1 MKKITKFL
9 GLMVAVLCL
18 TGCFKRDNM
27 EDINIVTSTY
37 PVEYIVKSLYG
48 NYSNITSIYPS
59 GVDIRNYELTDKQV
73 SDYAKSDL
81 FVYNGL
87 SDEKNIA
94 RSFINQNK
102 NIKIID
108 VSYGL
113 NIEYG
118 STPEELWLS
127 PNNYL
132 MLATTVKNNLSDF
145 INSKY
150 LIQEIANNYATLQEN
165 LSLFDANLRSI
176 GNSSKKTVITTTNTL
191 KYLENYGFT
200 VISLED
206 SKNITTDLKN
216 NFKNGTYT
224 TLFIKKGET
233 SDTITDLVDNYKAK
247 TVEVNMMNVLDDKER
262 KDNDDYMSIM
272 NEYLRSLREATSAE
286 QFKKILLELIQQYFY
301 LASFV

>member
-118 STPEELWLS
+118 NTPEELWLS

-165 LSLFDANLRSI
+165 LSLLDANLRSI
-176 GNSSKKTVITTTNTL
+176 GNSSKKTIITTTNTL

-247 TVEVNMMNVLDDKER
+247 TVEVNMMNVLDDKEC

-286 QFKKILLELIQQYFY
+286 QFKKILLD
-301 LASFV
+301 

>member
-1 MKKITKFL
+1 MKKHKNLLKIFCLLL
-9 GLMVAVLCL
+9 GLFSL
-18 TGCFKRDNM
+18 TGCFKRDDM
-27 EDINIVTSTY
+27 EDISIVVSTY
-37 PVEYIVKSLYG
+37 PIEYIVKSLYG
-48 NYSNITSIYPS
+48 AYSNIDSIYPS
-59 GVDIRNYELTDKQV
+59 GVDVNNYELTDKQI
-73 SDYAKSDL
+73 SDYSKNTL

-94 RSFINQNK
+94 RSFLNQNR
-102 NIKIID
+102 NMKIID

-118 STPEELWLS
+118 KTSEELWLS

-132 MLATTVKNNLSDF
+132 MLATTTKNNLSDF

-150 LIQEIANNYATLQEN
+150 LIQMIDTNYKKLQED
-165 LSLFDANLRSI
+165 LSLMDANLRSI
-176 GNSSKKTVITTTNTL
+176 GAASKKTVITTTNSL

-206 SKNITTDLKN
+206 SKNVTTDLKN

-233 SDTITDLVDNYKAK
+233 SDTITDLVNNYKAK
-247 TVEVNMMNVLDDKER
+247 KVEVNMMNTLDSNER
-262 KDNDDYMSIM
+262 NNSDDYLSIM
-272 NEYLRSLREATSAE
+272 NEYLRNLREATTNE
-286 QFKKILLELIQQYFY
+286 
-301 LASFV
+301 

>member
-1 MKKITKFL
+1 MKKKKNLLKIFCLLL
-9 GLMVAVLCL
+9 GLFSL
-18 TGCFKRDNM
+18 TGCFKRDDM
-27 EDINIVTSTY
+27 EDISIVVSTY
-37 PVEYIVKSLYG
+37 PIEYIVKSLYG
-48 NYSNITSIYPS
+48 AYSNIDSIYPS
-59 GVDIRNYELTDKQV
+59 GVDVNNYELTDKQIN
-73 SDYAKSDL
+73 DYSKNTL

-94 RSFINQNK
+94 RSFLNQNR
-102 NIKIID
+102 NMKIID

-118 STPEELWLS
+118 KTSEELWLS

-132 MLATTVKNNLSDF
+132 MLATTTKNNLSDF

-150 LIQEIANNYATLQEN
+150 LIQMIDTNYKKLQED
-165 LSLFDANLRSI
+165 LSLMDANLRSI
-176 GNSSKKTVITTTNTL
+176 GAASKKPVITTTNSL
-191 KYLENYGFT
+191 KYLENYDFT

-247 TVEVNMMNVLDDKER
+247 KVEVNMMNTLDSNER
-262 KDNDDYMSIM
+262 NNSDDYLSIM
-272 NEYLRSLREATSAE
+272 NEYLRNLREATTSE
-286 QFKKILLELIQQYFY
+286 
-301 LASFV
+301 

>member
-1 MKKITKFL
+1 MKKHKNLLKIFCLLL
-9 GLMVAVLCL
+9 GLFSL
-18 TGCFKRDNM
+18 TGCFKRDDM
-27 EDINIVTSTY
+27 EDISIVVSTY
-37 PVEYIVKSLYG
+37 PIEYIVKSLYG
-48 NYSNITSIYPS
+48 AYSNIDSIYPS
-59 GVDIRNYELTDKQV
+59 GVDVNNYELTDKQIN
-73 SDYAKSDL
+73 DYSKNTL

-94 RSFINQNK
+94 RSFLNQNR
-102 NIKIID
+102 NMKIID

-118 STPEELWLS
+118 KTSEELWLS

-132 MLATTVKNNLSDF
+132 MLATTTKNNLSDF

-150 LIQEIANNYATLQEN
+150 LIQMIDTNYKKLQED
-165 LSLFDANLRSI
+165 LSLMDANLRSI
-176 GNSSKKTVITTTNTL
+176 GAASKKPVITTTNSL
-191 KYLENYGFT
+191 KYLENYDFT

-206 SKNITTDLKN
+206 SKNVTTDLKN

-247 TVEVNMMNVLDDKER
+247 KVEVNMMNTLDSNER
-262 KDNDDYMSIM
+262 NNSDDYLSIM
-272 NEYLRSLREATSAE
+272 NEYLRNLREATTSE
-286 QFKKILLELIQQYFY
+286 
-301 LASFV
+301 

>member
-118 STPEELWLS
+118 NTPEELWLS

-165 LSLFDANLRSI
+165 LSLLDANLRSI
-176 GNSSKKTVITTTNTL
+176 GNSSKKTIITTTNTL

-286 QFKKILLELIQQYFY
+286 QFKKILLD
-301 LASFV
+301 

>member
-118 STPEELWLS
+118 NTPEELWLS

-165 LSLFDANLRSI
+165 LSLLDANLRSI
-176 GNSSKKTVITTTNTL
+176 GNTSKKTIITTTNTL

-233 SDTITDLVDNYKAK
+233 SNTITDLVDNYKAK

-286 QFKKILLELIQQYFY
+286 
-301 LASFV
+301 

>member
-1 MKKITKFL
+1 MKKHKNLLKIICLLL
-9 GLMVAVLCL
+9 GLFSLS
-18 TGCFKRDNM
+18 GCFKRDDM
-27 EDINIVTSTY
+27 EDISIVVSTY
-37 PVEYIVKSLYG
+37 PLEYIVKSLYG
-48 NYSNITSIYPS
+48 TYSNITSIYPS
-59 GVDIRNYELTDKQV
+59 GIDINNYELTDKQI
-73 SDYAKSDL
+73 SDYAKSTL

-94 RSFINQNK
+94 RSFLNQNK
-102 NIKIID
+102 NMKIID

-118 STPEELWLS
+118 KTPEELWLS

-132 MLATTVKNNLSDF
+132 MLATTAKNNLSDF

-150 LIQEIANNYATLQEN
+150 IKQAIATNYAKLQED
-165 LSLFDANLRSI
+165 LSLMDANLRSI
-176 GNSSKKTVITTTNTL
+176 GASSKKPIITTSNTL

-206 SKNITTDLKN
+206 SKNVTTDLKN

-233 SDTITDLVDNYKAK
+233 SDTITDLTKNYKAK
-247 TVEVNMMNVLDDKER
+247 TVEVNLMNTLDSKER
-262 KDNDDYMSIM
+262 ENSDDYLSIM
-272 NEYLRSLREATSAE
+272 NEYLRNLREATTNE
-286 QFKKILLELIQQYFY
+286 
-301 LASFV
+301 

>member
-1 MKKITKFL
+1 MKNHKNLLKIICLLL
-9 GLMVAVLCL
+9 GLFSLS
-18 TGCFKRDNM
+18 GCFKRDDM
-27 EDINIVTSTY
+27 EDISIVVSTY
-37 PVEYIVKSLYG
+37 PIEYIVKSLYG
-48 NYSNITSIYPS
+48 AYSNIDSIYPS
-59 GVDIRNYELTDKQV
+59 GVDVNNYELTDKQI
-73 SDYAKSDL
+73 SDYSKNTL

-94 RSFINQNK
+94 RSFLNQNR
-102 NIKIID
+102 NMKIID

-118 STPEELWLS
+118 KTSEELWLS

-132 MLATTVKNNLSDF
+132 MLATTTKNNLSDF

-150 LIQEIANNYATLQEN
+150 LIQMIDTNYKKLQED
-165 LSLFDANLRSI
+165 LSLMDANLRSI
-176 GNSSKKTVITTTNTL
+176 GAASKKPVITTTNSL
-191 KYLENYGFT
+191 KYLENYDFT

-206 SKNITTDLKN
+206 SKNVTTDLKN

-247 TVEVNMMNVLDDKER
+247 KVEVNMMNTLDSNER
-262 KDNDDYMSIM
+262 NNSDDYLSIM
-272 NEYLRSLREATSAE
+272 NEYLRNLREATTSE
-286 QFKKILLELIQQYFY
+286 
-301 LASFV
+301 

>member
-1 MKKITKFL
+1 MKKKKNLLKIFCLLL
-9 GLMVAVLCL
+9 GLFSL
-18 TGCFKRDNM
+18 TGCFKRDDM
-27 EDINIVTSTY
+27 EDISIVVSTY
-37 PVEYIVKSLYG
+37 PIEYIVKSLYG
-48 NYSNITSIYPS
+48 AYSNIDSIYPS
-59 GVDIRNYELTDKQV
+59 GVDVNNYELTDKQI
-73 SDYAKSDL
+73 SDYSKSTL

-94 RSFINQNK
+94 RSFLNQNR
-102 NIKIID
+102 NMKIID

-118 STPEELWLS
+118 KTSEELWLS

-132 MLATTVKNNLSDF
+132 MLATTTKNNLSDF

-150 LIQEIANNYATLQEN
+150 LIQMIDTNYKKLQED
-165 LSLFDANLRSI
+165 LSLMDANLRSI
-176 GNSSKKTVITTTNTL
+176 GAASKKPIITTTNTL

-206 SKNITTDLKN
+206 SKNVTTDLKN

-233 SDTITDLVDNYKAK
+233 SDTITDLTKNYKAK
-247 TVEVNMMNVLDDKER
+247 TVEVNMMNTLDSNER
-262 KDNDDYMSIM
+262 NNSDDYLSIM
-272 NEYLRSLREATSAE
+272 NEYLRNLRESTTNE
-286 QFKKILLELIQQYFY
+286 
-301 LASFV
+301 

>member
-1 MKKITKFL
+1 MKKKKNLLKIFCLLL
-9 GLMVAVLCL
+9 GLFSL
-18 TGCFKRDNM
+18 TGCFKRDDM
-27 EDINIVTSTY
+27 EDISIVVSTY
-37 PVEYIVKSLYG
+37 PIEYIVKSLYG
-48 NYSNITSIYPS
+48 AYSNIDSIYPS
-59 GVDIRNYELTDKQV
+59 GVDVNNYELTDKQIN
-73 SDYAKSDL
+73 DYSKNTL

-94 RSFINQNK
+94 RSFLNQNR
-102 NIKIID
+102 NMKIID

-118 STPEELWLS
+118 KTSEELWLS

-132 MLATTVKNNLSDF
+132 MLATTTKNNLSDF

-150 LIQEIANNYATLQEN
+150 LIQMIDTNYKKLQED
-165 LSLFDANLRSI
+165 LSLMDANLRSI
-176 GNSSKKTVITTTNTL
+176 GAASKKPIITTTNTL

-206 SKNITTDLKN
+206 SKNVTTDLKN

-233 SDTITDLVDNYKAK
+233 SDTITDLTKNYKAK
-247 TVEVNMMNVLDDKER
+247 SVEVNLMNTLDSKER
-262 KDNDDYMSIM
+262 ENSDDYLSIM
-272 NEYLRSLREATSAE
+272 NEYLRNLREATTNE
-286 QFKKILLELIQQYFY
+286 
-301 LASFV
+301 

>member
-118 STPEELWLS
+118 NTPEELWLS

-165 LSLFDANLRSI
+165 LSLLDANLRSI

-286 QFKKILLELIQQYFY
+286 QFKKILLD
-301 LASFV
+301 

>member
-1 MKKITKFL
+1 MKKKKNLLKIFCLLL
-9 GLMVAVLCL
+9 GLFSL
-18 TGCFKRDNM
+18 TGCFKRDDM
-27 EDINIVTSTY
+27 EDISIVVSTY
-37 PVEYIVKSLYG
+37 PIEYIVKSLYG
-48 NYSNITSIYPS
+48 AYSNIDSIYPS
-59 GVDIRNYELTDKQV
+59 GVDVNNYELTDKQIN
-73 SDYAKSDL
+73 DYSKNTL

-94 RSFINQNK
+94 RSFLNQNR
-102 NIKIID
+102 NMKIID

-118 STPEELWLS
+118 KTSEELWLS

-132 MLATTVKNNLSDF
+132 MLATTTKNNLSDF

-150 LIQEIANNYATLQEN
+150 LIQMIDTNYKKLQED
-165 LSLFDANLRSI
+165 LSLMDANLRSI
-176 GNSSKKTVITTTNTL
+176 GAASKKPVITTTNSL
-191 KYLENYGFT
+191 KYLENYDFT

-206 SKNITTDLKN
+206 SKNVTTDLKN

-247 TVEVNMMNVLDDKER
+247 KVEVNMMNTLDSHER
-262 KDNDDYMSIM
+262 NNSDDYLSIM
-272 NEYLRSLREATSAE
+272 NEYLRNLREATTSE
-286 QFKKILLELIQQYFY
+286 
-301 LASFV
+301 

>member
-1 MKKITKFL
+1 MKKKKNLLKIFCLLL
-9 GLMVAVLCL
+9 GLFSL
-18 TGCFKRDNM
+18 TGCFKRDDM
-27 EDINIVTSTY
+27 EDISIVVSTY
-37 PVEYIVKSLYG
+37 PIEYIVKSLYG
-48 NYSNITSIYPS
+48 AYSNIDSIYPS
-59 GVDIRNYELTDKQV
+59 GVDVNNYELTDKQI
-73 SDYAKSDL
+73 SDYSKNTL

-94 RSFINQNK
+94 RSFLNQNR
-102 NIKIID
+102 NMKIID

-118 STPEELWLS
+118 KTSEELWLS

-132 MLATTVKNNLSDF
+132 MLATTTKNNLSDF

-150 LIQEIANNYATLQEN
+150 LIQMIDTNYKKLQED
-165 LSLFDANLRSI
+165 LSLMDANLRSI
-176 GNSSKKTVITTTNTL
+176 GAASKKAVITTTNTL

-206 SKNITTDLKN
+206 SKNVTTDLKN

-233 SDTITDLVDNYKAK
+233 SDTITDLTKNYKAK
-247 TVEVNMMNVLDDKER
+247 TVEINLMNTLDSKER
-262 KDNDDYMSIM
+262 ENSDDYLSIM
-272 NEYLRSLREATSAE
+272 NEYLRNLREATTNE
-286 QFKKILLELIQQYFY
+286 
-301 LASFV
+301 

>member
-1 MKKITKFL
+1 MKKKKNLLKIFCLLL
-9 GLMVAVLCL
+9 GLFSL
-18 TGCFKRDNM
+18 TGCFKRDDM
-27 EDINIVTSTY
+27 EDISIVVSTY
-37 PVEYIVKSLYG
+37 PIEYIVKSLYG
-48 NYSNITSIYPS
+48 AYSNIDSIYPS
-59 GVDIRNYELTDKQV
+59 GVDVNNYELTDKQI
-73 SDYAKSDL
+73 SDYSKNTL

-94 RSFINQNK
+94 RSFLNQNR
-102 NIKIID
+102 NMKIID

-118 STPEELWLS
+118 KTSEELWLS

-132 MLATTVKNNLSDF
+132 MLATTTKNNLSDF

-150 LIQEIANNYATLQEN
+150 LIQMIDTNYKKLQED
-165 LSLFDANLRSI
+165 LSLMDANLRSI
-176 GNSSKKTVITTTNTL
+176 GAASKKPVITTTNSL
-191 KYLENYGFT
+191 KYLENYDFT

-206 SKNITTDLKN
+206 SKNVTTDLKN

-247 TVEVNMMNVLDDKER
+247 KVEVNMMNTLDSNER
-262 KDNDDYMSIM
+262 NNSDDYLSIM
-272 NEYLRSLREATSAE
+272 NEYLRNLREATTNE
-286 QFKKILLELIQQYFY
+286 
-301 LASFV
+301 

>member
-1 MKKITKFL
+1 MKKHKNLLKIFCLLL
-9 GLMVAVLCL
+9 GLFSL
-18 TGCFKRDNM
+18 TGCFKRDDM
-27 EDINIVTSTY
+27 EDISIVVSTY
-37 PVEYIVKSLYG
+37 PIEYIVKSLYG
-48 NYSNITSIYPS
+48 AYSNIDSIYPS
-59 GVDIRNYELTDKQV
+59 GVDVNNYELTDKQI
-73 SDYAKSDL
+73 SDYSKSTL

-94 RSFINQNK
+94 RSFLNQNR
-102 NIKIID
+102 NMKIID

-118 STPEELWLS
+118 KTSEELWLS

-132 MLATTVKNNLSDF
+132 MLATTTKNNLSDF

-150 LIQEIANNYATLQEN
+150 LIQMIDTNYKKLQED
-165 LSLFDANLRSI
+165 LSLMDANLRSI
-176 GNSSKKTVITTTNTL
+176 GAASKKPIITTTNTL

-206 SKNITTDLKN
+206 SKNVTTDLKN

-233 SDTITDLVDNYKAK
+233 SDTITDLTKNYKAK
-247 TVEVNMMNVLDDKER
+247 TVEVNMMNTLDSNER
-262 KDNDDYMSIM
+262 NNSDDYLSIM
-272 NEYLRSLREATSAE
+272 NEYLRNLREATTNE
-286 QFKKILLELIQQYFY
+286 
-301 LASFV
+301 

>member
-1 MKKITKFL
+1 
-9 GLMVAVLCL
+9 
-18 TGCFKRDNM
+18 M
-27 EDINIVTSTY
+27 EDISIVVSTY
-37 PVEYIVKSLYG
+37 PIEYIVKSLYG
-48 NYSNITSIYPS
+48 AYSNIDSIYPS
-59 GVDIRNYELTDKQV
+59 GVDVNNYELTDKQIN
-73 SDYAKSDL
+73 DYSKNTL

-94 RSFINQNK
+94 RSFLNQNR
-102 NIKIID
+102 NMKIID

-118 STPEELWLS
+118 KTSEELWLS

-132 MLATTVKNNLSDF
+132 MLATTTKNNLSDF

-150 LIQEIANNYATLQEN
+150 LIQMIDTNYKKLQED
-165 LSLFDANLRSI
+165 LSLMDANLRSI
-176 GNSSKKTVITTTNTL
+176 GAASKKPVITTTNSL
-191 KYLENYGFT
+191 KYLENYDFT

-206 SKNITTDLKN
+206 SKNVTTDLKN

-247 TVEVNMMNVLDDKER
+247 KVEVNMMNTLDSNER
-262 KDNDDYMSIM
+262 NNSDDYLSIM
-272 NEYLRSLREATSAE
+272 NEYLRNLREATTNE
-286 QFKKILLELIQQYFY
+286 
-301 LASFV
+301 

>member
-1 MKKITKFL
+1 MKKKKNLLKIFCLLL
-9 GLMVAVLCL
+9 GLFSL
-18 TGCFKRDNM
+18 TGCFKRDDM
-27 EDINIVTSTY
+27 EDISIVVSTY
-37 PVEYIVKSLYG
+37 PIEYIVKSLYG
-48 NYSNITSIYPS
+48 AYSNIDSIYPS
-59 GVDIRNYELTDKQV
+59 GVDVNNYELTDKQI
-73 SDYAKSDL
+73 SDYSKSTL

-94 RSFINQNK
+94 RSFLNQNR
-102 NIKIID
+102 NMKIID

-118 STPEELWLS
+118 KTSEELWLS

-132 MLATTVKNNLSDF
+132 MLATTTKNNLSDF

-150 LIQEIANNYATLQEN
+150 LIQMIDTNYKKLQED
-165 LSLFDANLRSI
+165 LSLMDANLRSI
-176 GNSSKKTVITTTNTL
+176 GAASKKPIITTTNTL

-206 SKNITTDLKN
+206 SKNVTTDLKN

-233 SDTITDLVDNYKAK
+233 SDTITDLVNNYKAK
-247 TVEVNMMNVLDDKER
+247 KVEVNMMNTLDSNER
-262 KDNDDYMSIM
+262 NNSDDYLSIM
-272 NEYLRSLREATSAE
+272 NEYLRNLREATTNE
-286 QFKKILLELIQQYFY
+286 
-301 LASFV
+301 

>member
-1 MKKITKFL
+1 MKKKKNLLKMFCLLL
-9 GLMVAVLCL
+9 GLFSL
-18 TGCFKRDNM
+18 TGCFKRDDM
-27 EDINIVTSTY
+27 EDISIVVSTY
-37 PVEYIVKSLYG
+37 PIEYIVKSLYG
-48 NYSNITSIYPS
+48 AYSNIDSIYPS
-59 GVDIRNYELTDKQV
+59 GVDVNNYELTDKQIN
-73 SDYAKSDL
+73 DYSKNTL

-94 RSFINQNK
+94 RSFLNQNR
-102 NIKIID
+102 NMKIID

-118 STPEELWLS
+118 KTSEELWLS

-132 MLATTVKNNLSDF
+132 MLATTTKNNLSDF

-150 LIQEIANNYATLQEN
+150 LIQMIDTNYKKLQED
-165 LSLFDANLRSI
+165 LSLMDANLRSI
-176 GNSSKKTVITTTNTL
+176 GAASKKPVITTTNSL
-191 KYLENYGFT
+191 KYLENYDFT

-206 SKNITTDLKN
+206 SKNVTTDLKN

-247 TVEVNMMNVLDDKER
+247 KVEVNMMNTLDSNER
-262 KDNDDYMSIM
+262 NNSDDYLSIM
-272 NEYLRSLREATSAE
+272 NEYLRNLREVTTNE
-286 QFKKILLELIQQYFY
+286 
-301 LASFV
+301 

>member
-1 MKKITKFL
+1 MKKKKNLLKIFCLLL
-9 GLMVAVLCL
+9 GLFSL
-18 TGCFKRDNM
+18 TGCFKRDDM
-27 EDINIVTSTY
+27 EDISIVVSTY
-37 PVEYIVKSLYG
+37 PIEYIVKSLYG
-48 NYSNITSIYPS
+48 AYSNIDSIYPS
-59 GVDIRNYELTDKQV
+59 GVDVNNYELTYKQI
-73 SDYAKSDL
+73 SDYSKNTL

-94 RSFINQNK
+94 RSFLNQNR
-102 NIKIID
+102 NMKIID

-118 STPEELWLS
+118 KTSEELWLS

-132 MLATTVKNNLSDF
+132 MLATTTKNNLSDF

-150 LIQEIANNYATLQEN
+150 LIQMIDTNYKKLQED
-165 LSLFDANLRSI
+165 LSLMDANLRSI
-176 GNSSKKTVITTTNTL
+176 GAASKKPVITTTNSL
-191 KYLENYGFT
+191 KYLENYDFT

-206 SKNITTDLKN
+206 SKNVTTDLKN

-247 TVEVNMMNVLDDKER
+247 KVEVNMMNTLDSNER
-262 KDNDDYMSIM
+262 NNSDDYLSIM
-272 NEYLRSLREATSAE
+272 NEYLRNLREATTNE
-286 QFKKILLELIQQYFY
+286 
-301 LASFV
+301 

>member
-1 MKKITKFL
+1 MKKKKNLLKIFCLLL
-9 GLMVAVLCL
+9 GLFSL
-18 TGCFKRDNM
+18 TGCFKRDDM
-27 EDINIVTSTY
+27 EDISIVVSTY
-37 PVEYIVKSLYG
+37 PIEYIVKSLYG
-48 NYSNITSIYPS
+48 AYSNIDSIYPS
-59 GVDIRNYELTDKQV
+59 GVDVNNYELTDKQIN
-73 SDYAKSDL
+73 DYSKNTL

-94 RSFINQNK
+94 RSFLNQNR
-102 NIKIID
+102 NMKIID

-118 STPEELWLS
+118 KTSEELWLS

-132 MLATTVKNNLSDF
+132 MLATTTKNNLSDF

-150 LIQEIANNYATLQEN
+150 LIQMIDTNYKKLQED
-165 LSLFDANLRSI
+165 LSLMDANLRSI
-176 GNSSKKTVITTTNTL
+176 GAASKKPVITTTNSL
-191 KYLENYGFT
+191 KYLENYDFT

-206 SKNITTDLKN
+206 SKNVTTDLKN

-247 TVEVNMMNVLDDKER
+247 KVEVNMMNTLDSNER
-262 KDNDDYMSIM
+262 NNSDDYLSIM
-272 NEYLRSLREATSAE
+272 NEYLRNLREATTTE
-286 QFKKILLELIQQYFY
+286 
-301 LASFV
+301 

>member
-1 MKKITKFL
+1 MKKKKNLLKIFCLLL
-9 GLMVAVLCL
+9 GLFSL
-18 TGCFKRDNM
+18 TGCFKRDDM
-27 EDINIVTSTY
+27 EDISIVVSTY
-37 PVEYIVKSLYG
+37 PIEYIVKSLYG
-48 NYSNITSIYPS
+48 AYSNIDSIYPS
-59 GVDIRNYELTDKQV
+59 GVDVNNYELTDKQID
-73 SDYAKSDL
+73 DYSKNTL

-94 RSFINQNK
+94 RSFLNQNR
-102 NIKIID
+102 NMKIID

-118 STPEELWLS
+118 KTSEELWLS

-132 MLATTVKNNLSDF
+132 MLATTTKNNLSDF

-150 LIQEIANNYATLQEN
+150 LIQMIDTNYKKLQED
-165 LSLFDANLRSI
+165 LSLMDANLRSI
-176 GNSSKKTVITTTNTL
+176 GAASKKPVITTTNSL
-191 KYLENYGFT
+191 KYLENYDFT

-206 SKNITTDLKN
+206 SKNVTTDLKN

-247 TVEVNMMNVLDDKER
+247 KVEVNMMNTLDSNER
-262 KDNDDYMSIM
+262 NNSDDYLSIM
-272 NEYLRSLREATSAE
+272 NEYLRNLREATTNE
-286 QFKKILLELIQQYFY
+286 
-301 LASFV
+301 

>member
-1 MKKITKFL
+1 MKKKKNLLKIFCLLL
-9 GLMVAVLCL
+9 GLFSL
-18 TGCFKRDNM
+18 TGCFKRDDM
-27 EDINIVTSTY
+27 EDISIVVSTY
-37 PVEYIVKSLYG
+37 PIEYIVKSLYG
-48 NYSNITSIYPS
+48 AYSNIDSIYPS
-59 GVDIRNYELTDKQV
+59 GVDVNNYELTDKQIN
-73 SDYAKSDL
+73 DYSKNTL

-94 RSFINQNK
+94 RSFLNQNR
-102 NIKIID
+102 NMKIID

-118 STPEELWLS
+118 KTSEELWLS

-132 MLATTVKNNLSDF
+132 MLATTTKNNLSDF

-150 LIQEIANNYATLQEN
+150 LIQMIDTNYKKLQED
-165 LSLFDANLRSI
+165 LSLMDANLRSI
-176 GNSSKKTVITTTNTL
+176 GAASKKPVITTTNSL
-191 KYLENYGFT
+191 KYLENYDFT

-206 SKNITTDLKN
+206 SKNVTTDLKN

-247 TVEVNMMNVLDDKER
+247 KVEVNMMNTLDSNER
-262 KDNDDYMSIM
+262 NNSDDYLSIM
-272 NEYLRSLREATSAE
+272 NEYLRNLREATSSE
-286 QFKKILLELIQQYFY
+286 
-301 LASFV
+301 

>member
-1 MKKITKFL
+1 MKKKKNLLKIFCLLL
-9 GLMVAVLCL
+9 GLFSL
-18 TGCFKRDNM
+18 TGCFKRDDM
-27 EDINIVTSTY
+27 EDISIVVSTY
-37 PVEYIVKSLYG
+37 PIEYIVKSLYG
-48 NYSNITSIYPS
+48 AYSNIDSIYPS
-59 GVDIRNYELTDKQV
+59 GVDVNNYELTDKQI
-73 SDYAKSDL
+73 SDYSKNTL

-94 RSFINQNK
+94 RSFLNQNR
-102 NIKIID
+102 NMKIID

-118 STPEELWLS
+118 KTSEELWLS

-132 MLATTVKNNLSDF
+132 MLATTTKNNLSDF

-150 LIQEIANNYATLQEN
+150 LIQMIDTNYKKLQED
-165 LSLFDANLRSI
+165 LSLMDANLRSI
-176 GNSSKKTVITTTNTL
+176 GAASKKPVITTTNSL
-191 KYLENYGFT
+191 KYLENYDFT

-206 SKNITTDLKN
+206 SKNVTTDLKN

-247 TVEVNMMNVLDDKER
+247 KVEVNMMNTLDSNER
-262 KDNDDYMSIM
+262 NNSDDYLSIM
-272 NEYLRSLREATSAE
+272 NEYLRNLREATTSE
-286 QFKKILLELIQQYFY
+286 
-301 LASFV
+301 

>member
-1 MKKITKFL
+1 MKKKKNLLKMFCLLL
-9 GLMVAVLCL
+9 GLFSL
-18 TGCFKRDNM
+18 TGCFKRDDM
-27 EDINIVTSTY
+27 EDISIVVSTY
-37 PVEYIVKSLYG
+37 PIEYIVKSLYG
-48 NYSNITSIYPS
+48 AYSNIDSIYPS
-59 GVDIRNYELTDKQV
+59 GVDVNNYELTDKQIN
-73 SDYAKSDL
+73 DYSKNTL

-94 RSFINQNK
+94 RSFLNQNR
-102 NIKIID
+102 NMKIID

-118 STPEELWLS
+118 KTSEELWLS

-132 MLATTVKNNLSDF
+132 MLATTTKNNLSDF

-150 LIQEIANNYATLQEN
+150 LIQMIDTNYKKLQED
-165 LSLFDANLRSI
+165 LSLMDANLRSI
-176 GNSSKKTVITTTNTL
+176 GAASKKPVITTTNSL
-191 KYLENYGFT
+191 KYLENYDFT

-206 SKNITTDLKN
+206 SKNVTTDLKN

-247 TVEVNMMNVLDDKER
+247 KVEVNMMNTLDSNER
-262 KDNDDYMSIM
+262 NNSDDYLSIM
-272 NEYLRSLREATSAE
+272 NEYLRNLREATTNE
-286 QFKKILLELIQQYFY
+286 
-301 LASFV
+301 

>member
-1 MKKITKFL
+1 MKKHKNLLKIFCLLL
-9 GLMVAVLCL
+9 GLFSL
-18 TGCFKRDNM
+18 TGCFKRDDM
-27 EDINIVTSTY
+27 EDISIVVSTY
-37 PVEYIVKSLYG
+37 PIEYIVKSLYG
-48 NYSNITSIYPS
+48 AYSNIDSIYPS
-59 GVDIRNYELTDKQV
+59 GVDVNNYELTDKQI
-73 SDYAKSDL
+73 SDYSKNTL

-94 RSFINQNK
+94 RSFLNQNR
-102 NIKIID
+102 NMKIID

-118 STPEELWLS
+118 KTSEELWLS

-132 MLATTVKNNLSDF
+132 MLATTTKNNLSDF

-150 LIQEIANNYATLQEN
+150 LIQMIDTNYKKLQED
-165 LSLFDANLRSI
+165 LSLMDANLRSI
-176 GNSSKKTVITTTNTL
+176 GAASKKPVITTTNSL
-191 KYLENYGFT
+191 KYLENYDFT

-206 SKNITTDLKN
+206 SKNVTTDLKN

-247 TVEVNMMNVLDDKER
+247 KVEVNMMNTLDSNER
-262 KDNDDYMSIM
+262 NNSDDYLSIM
-272 NEYLRSLREATSAE
+272 NEYLRNLREATTNE
-286 QFKKILLELIQQYFY
+286 
-301 LASFV
+301 

>member
-1 MKKITKFL
+1 MKKKKNLLKIFCLLL
-9 GLMVAVLCL
+9 GLFSL
-18 TGCFKRDNM
+18 TGCFKRDDM
-27 EDINIVTSTY
+27 EDISIVVSTY
-37 PVEYIVKSLYG
+37 PIEYIVKSLYG
-48 NYSNITSIYPS
+48 AYSNIDSIYPS
-59 GVDIRNYELTDKQV
+59 GVDVNNYELTDKQIN
-73 SDYAKSDL
+73 DYSKNTL

-94 RSFINQNK
+94 RSFLNQNR
-102 NIKIID
+102 NMKIID

-118 STPEELWLS
+118 KTSEELWLS

-132 MLATTVKNNLSDF
+132 MLATTTKNNLSDF

-150 LIQEIANNYATLQEN
+150 LIQMIDTNYKKLQED
-165 LSLFDANLRSI
+165 LSLMDANLRSI
-176 GNSSKKTVITTTNTL
+176 GAASKKPVITTANSL

-206 SKNITTDLKN
+206 SKNVTTDLKN

-247 TVEVNMMNVLDDKER
+247 KVEVNMMNTLDSKER
-262 KDNDDYMSIM
+262 NNSDDYLSIM
-272 NEYLRSLREATSAE
+272 NEYLRNLREATTNE
-286 QFKKILLELIQQYFY
+286 
-301 LASFV
+301 